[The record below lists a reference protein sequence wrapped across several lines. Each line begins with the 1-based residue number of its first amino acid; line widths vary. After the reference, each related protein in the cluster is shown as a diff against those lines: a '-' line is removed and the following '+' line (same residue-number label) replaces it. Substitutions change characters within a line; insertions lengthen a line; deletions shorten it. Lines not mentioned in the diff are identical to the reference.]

1 MDVQLAERAFQL
13 AWQHYDNI
21 GQVSVRGKKTELA
34 FPDQCV
40 IEKYEFCHVAYC
52 GGSDFFDTFSP
63 FYKAWFSGKQHL
75 CIILKAIFTPENFKP
90 SLGSTSFYHSI
101 QHFTENEQ
109 YLQMVWRKEFEEQQ
123 TRLLKKLSSQ
133 QKPAEQEETGSSQ
146 EDMGSWYQEQNGVCD
161 IDDAQVILAN
171 ATQGKTKTWFIE
183 NNLYCTQA
191 SLKAVCRFSGLL
203 RAEELA
209 LFYFYVLK
217 SCDKD
222 ITEEVAKAAFM
233 QMYQVADIINK
244 NQSVEWECILKLF
257 SKNPDA
263 FTPDNLIDEHNTL
276 VKSKLIS
283 IVLINFLFQ
292 CWSVYLLSFML
303 IYLCV
308 PEQNLLFQSAF
319 KTNML
324 FCPLY
329 PLLLTTMVLIFGD
342 KIGMYG
348 DPQLKNQFIYR
359 QANGF
364 FASALPSKEILL
376 NGKYNFD
383 CFFWEYPGYLN
394 NFGWCIRQWWQYPS
408 GRP

>member
-1 MDVQLAERAFQL
+1 M
-13 AWQHYDNI
+13 
-21 GQVSVRGKKTELA
+21 
-34 FPDQCV
+34 
-40 IEKYEFCHVAYC
+40 
-52 GGSDFFDTFSP
+52 
-63 FYKAWFSGKQHL
+63 
-75 CIILKAIFTPENFKP
+75 
-90 SLGSTSFYHSI
+90 
-101 QHFTENEQ
+101 
-109 YLQMVWRKEFEEQQ
+109 
-123 TRLLKKLSSQ
+123 LKKSSSQ
-133 QKPAEQEETGSSQ
+133 QKSAEQEDIGLLEQ
-146 EDMGSWYQEQNGVCD
+146 EKNGVCD
-161 IDDAQVILAN
+161 IDDAKVILEN
-171 ATQGKTKTWFIE
+171 VTPGKTKTWFIE
-183 NNLYCTQA
+183 NNLYYTQA

-217 SCDKD
+217 SRDKN
-222 ITEEVAKAAFM
+222 ITEEIAKAAFM
-233 QMYQVADIINK
+233 KMYQVANLINK
-244 NQSVEWECILKLF
+244 NQSVEWECILHLF
-257 SKNPDA
+257 SKNPNA

-342 KIGMYG
+342 KTGMYG

-364 FASALPSKEILL
+364 FASGLPSKEILL
-376 NGKYNFD
+376 NCKYNFD

-394 NFGWCIRQWWQYPS
+394 NFGWFIRQWWQYPLPDF
-408 GRP
+408 RFWRL